1 MKQIIHIFAKDSRH
15 FWLEIVV
22 SLAIMAAFTWAY
34 PHHWT
39 RNNLGARFYLS
50 TSIDWGLSG
59 SILTL
64 LVPVSWWLLITRVIL
79 AESLVGDR
87 QFWLTR
93 PYEWR
98 KLLGAKVLFL
108 LVYLYLPLV
117 IVKLVL
123 LALAGFHP
131 LSYMSG
137 LLFSLLLLTAFLVMP
152 LFAVAT
158 VTSNFSRM
166 ALIVVG
172 VILCFVAILALSD
185 VFLTS
190 ASISIP
196 YSDRL
201 SIPLTVCV
209 CVAAITLQYAARRL
223 WLSRLLLIGFPV
235 LTLALGLVSPG
246 EAMMEHHFPSIAAK
260 QVAPIQFALLEDSI
274 HQVMVSAA
282 RNEKE
287 VAVSV
292 PLQASGVADGYMLMP
307 NHVKVSIEAANGTRW
322 TSPWQEMYNARYL
335 PGPQESSVN
344 FEMKRSI
351 FESVR
356 GMPVILHLTFVF
368 TQLRAGQPRRVPI
381 PASDFPVA
389 EFGICTPQLDWNG
402 SQQIIGVACR
412 SAMRQPRLTY
422 VEALWSDDAC
432 GATATEPNNGVQGSG
447 WTGNLDDDPAEFGI
461 SSVWTTGLEL
471 SNSLRDTGQKG
482 RPQEPRYLCPGT
494 PLTFT
499 QYDPVRQIQ
508 SDNTIQDFHF
518 PR

>member
-15 FWLEIVV
+15 FWPEIVV
-22 SLAIMAAFTWAY
+22 SLAAMAAFTWTY

-39 RNNLGARFYLS
+39 RNNLGGGLYIGVSTDWDLS
-50 TSIDWGLSG
+50 ASV
-59 SILTL
+59 LTL
-64 LVPVSWWLLITRVIL
+64 LVPVSWWLLITRVIH

-93 PYEWR
+93 PYEWK
-98 KLLGAKVLFL
+98 KLLGAKLLFL
-108 LVYLYLPLV
+108 LVYLYVPLV

-123 LALAGFHP
+123 LAQAGFHP
-131 LSYMSG
+131 LSYMPG
-137 LLFSLLLLTAFLVMP
+137 LLFNLLLVTAFLVMP

-158 VTSNFSRM
+158 VTSNFARM
-166 ALIVVG
+166 ALTAVG
-172 VILCFVAILALSD
+172 ISLCLVAILVLSA
-185 VFLTS
+185 VRGTS
-190 ASISIP
+190 VSIP
-196 YSDRL
+196 YNDRL
-201 SIPLTVCV
+201 SIPLTVFV
-209 CVAAITLQYAARRL
+209 SVAAITLQYAARRL

-246 EAMMEHHFPSIAAK
+246 QAMMERDYPSIAAK

-292 PLQASGVADGYMLMP
+292 PLEASGVADGYMLMP
-307 NHVKVSIEAANGTRW
+307 NHVRVSIEAANGTRW

-335 PGPQESSVN
+335 PGPQESTVN
-344 FEMKRSI
+344 FEVKRSI

-356 GMPVILHLTFVF
+356 GMPIILHLTFAF
-368 TQLRAGQPRRVPI
+368 TQLRAGRSRRVPVT
-381 PASDFPVA
+381 ASDFPVPG
-389 EFGICTPQLDWNG
+389 FGICAPQLDWNG

-432 GATATEPNNGVQGSG
+432 GSTATEPNNGVQGSG
-447 WTGNLDDDPAEFGI
+447 WTGNPDDDPAEFGI
-461 SSVWTTGLEL
+461 SSVWTTGLDL
-471 SNSLRDTGQKG
+471 SNSLRDTGEKT
-482 RPQEPRYLCPGT
+482 RPQKPRYLCPGT

-518 PR
+518 AR

>member
-1 MKQIIHIFAKDSRH
+1 MKQIVHIFAKDSRH
-15 FWLEIVV
+15 FWPEIVV
-22 SLAIMAAFTWAY
+22 SLAAMAAFTWTY

-39 RNNLGARFYLS
+39 RNNLGGGLYIGVSTDWDLS
-50 TSIDWGLSG
+50 ASV
-59 SILTL
+59 LTL
-64 LVPVSWWLLITRVIL
+64 LVPVSWWLLITRVIH

-93 PYEWR
+93 PYEWK
-98 KLLGAKVLFL
+98 KLLGAKLLFL
-108 LVYLYLPLV
+108 LVYLYVPLV

-123 LALAGFHP
+123 LAQAGFHP
-131 LSYMSG
+131 LSYMPG
-137 LLFSLLLLTAFLVMP
+137 LLFNLLLVTAFLVMP

-158 VTSNFSRM
+158 VTSNFARM
-166 ALIVVG
+166 ALTAVG
-172 VILCFVAILALSD
+172 IILCLVAILVLSA
-185 VFLTS
+185 VRGTS
-190 ASISIP
+190 VSIP
-196 YSDRL
+196 YNDRL
-201 SIPLTVCV
+201 SIPLTVFV
-209 CVAAITLQYAARRL
+209 SVAAITLQYAARRL

-246 EAMMEHHFPSIAAK
+246 QAMMERDYPSIAAK

-292 PLQASGVADGYMLMP
+292 PLEASGVADGYMLMP
-307 NHVKVSIEAANGTRW
+307 NHVRVSIEAANGTRW

-335 PGPQESSVN
+335 PGPQESTVN
-344 FEMKRSI
+344 FEVKRSI

-356 GMPVILHLTFVF
+356 GMPIILHLTFAF
-368 TQLRAGQPRRVPI
+368 TQLRAGRSRRVPVT
-381 PASDFPVA
+381 ASDFPVPG
-389 EFGICTPQLDWNG
+389 FGICAPQLDWNG

-432 GATATEPNNGVQGSG
+432 GSTATEPNNGVQGSG
-447 WTGNLDDDPAEFGI
+447 WTGNPDDDPAEFGI
-461 SSVWTTGLEL
+461 SSVWTTGLDL
-471 SNSLRDTGQKG
+471 SNSLRDTGEKT
-482 RPQEPRYLCPGT
+482 RPQKPRYLCPGT

-518 PR
+518 AR

>member
-1 MKQIIHIFAKDSRH
+1 
-15 FWLEIVV
+15 
-22 SLAIMAAFTWAY
+22 
-34 PHHWT
+34 
-39 RNNLGARFYLS
+39 
-50 TSIDWGLSG
+50 
-59 SILTL
+59 
-64 LVPVSWWLLITRVIL
+64 
-79 AESLVGDR
+79 
-87 QFWLTR
+87 
-93 PYEWR
+93 
-98 KLLGAKVLFL
+98 
-108 LVYLYLPLV
+108 
-117 IVKLVL
+117 
-123 LALAGFHP
+123 
-131 LSYMSG
+131 
-137 LLFSLLLLTAFLVMP
+137 
-152 LFAVAT
+152 
-158 VTSNFSRM
+158 M

-389 EFGICTPQLDWNG
+389 DFGICTPQLDWNG

>member
-15 FWLEIVV
+15 FWPEIVV
-22 SLAIMAAFTWAY
+22 SLAAMAAFTWTY

-39 RNNLGARFYLS
+39 RNNLRGGLYLS
-50 TSIDWGLSG
+50 TSIDWELSA

-64 LVPVSWWLLITRVIL
+64 LVPVSWWLLITRVVHG
-79 AESLVGDR
+79 ESLVGDR

-93 PYEWR
+93 PYEWK

-123 LALAGFHP
+123 LVQAGFHP
-131 LSYMSG
+131 LSYIPG
-137 LLFSLLLLTAFLVMP
+137 LLFSLLLLTALLVMP
-152 LFAVAT
+152 LLAVAT
-158 VTSNFSRM
+158 VTSNFARM
-166 ALIVVG
+166 ALTAVG
-172 VILCFVAILALSD
+172 IILCLVAILALSA
-185 VFLTS
+185 VRGTS
-190 ASISIP
+190 VSIP

-235 LTLALGLVSPG
+235 ATFVLGLVSPG
-246 EAMMEHHFPSIAAK
+246 QAMMERDYPSITAK
-260 QVAPIQFALLEDSI
+260 QGTPIQFALLEDSI
-274 HQVMVSAA
+274 HQVMVGAG

-287 VAVSV
+287 VGVSV
-292 PLQASGVADGYMLMP
+292 PLEAYGVADGYMMMP
-307 NHVKVSIEAANGTRW
+307 THVRVSIEAANGIRW

-351 FESVR
+351 FETVR
-356 GMPVILHLTFVF
+356 AMPVILHLTFTF
-368 TQLRAGQPRRVPI
+368 TQLRAGRSRRVPM

-389 EFGICTPQLDWNG
+389 DFGICSPQLDWGG

-412 SAMRQPRLTY
+412 SALRQPRLTY
-422 VEALWSDDAC
+422 VEALWSDDTC
-432 GATATEPNNGVQGSG
+432 GSTATEPNNGVQGAG

-461 SSVWTTGLEL
+461 SSVWTTGLDL
-471 SNSLRDTGQKG
+471 SNSLRDTGEKG
-482 RPQEPRYLCPGT
+482 RPQKPRYLCPGT

-508 SDNTIQDFHF
+508 SDSTIRDFHF

>member
-1 MKQIIHIFAKDSRH
+1 MKQIVHIFAKDSRH
-15 FWLEIVV
+15 FWPEIVV
-22 SLAIMAAFTWAY
+22 SLAAMAAFTWTY

-39 RNNLGARFYLS
+39 RNNLGGGLYIGVSTDWDLS
-50 TSIDWGLSG
+50 ASV
-59 SILTL
+59 LTL
-64 LVPVSWWLLITRVIL
+64 LVPVSWWLLITRVIH

-98 KLLGAKVLFL
+98 KLLGAKLLFL
-108 LVYLYLPLV
+108 LVYLYVPLV
-117 IVKLVL
+117 ILKLVL
-123 LALAGFHP
+123 LAQAGFHP
-131 LSYMSG
+131 LSYMPG
-137 LLFSLLLLTAFLVMP
+137 LLFNLLLVTAFLVMP

-158 VTSNFSRM
+158 VTSNFARM
-166 ALIVVG
+166 ALTAVG
-172 VILCFVAILALSD
+172 IILCLVAILVLSA
-185 VFLTS
+185 VRGTS
-190 ASISIP
+190 VSIP
-196 YSDRL
+196 YNDRL

-209 CVAAITLQYAARRL
+209 SVAAITLQYATRRL

-246 EAMMEHHFPSIAAK
+246 QAMMERDYPSIAAK

-292 PLQASGVADGYMLMP
+292 PLEASGVADGYMLMP
-307 NHVKVSIEAANGTRW
+307 NHVRVSIEAANGTRW

-335 PGPQESSVN
+335 PGPQESTVN
-344 FEMKRSI
+344 FEVKRSI

-356 GMPVILHLTFVF
+356 GMPIILHLTFAF
-368 TQLRAGQPRRVPI
+368 TQLRAGRSRRVPVT
-381 PASDFPVA
+381 ASDFPVPG
-389 EFGICTPQLDWNG
+389 FGICAPQLDWNG

-432 GATATEPNNGVQGSG
+432 GSTATEPNNGVQGSG
-447 WTGNLDDDPAEFGI
+447 WTGNPDDDPAEFGI
-461 SSVWTTGLEL
+461 SSVWTTGLDL
-471 SNSLRDTGQKG
+471 SNSLRDTGEKT
-482 RPQEPRYLCPGT
+482 RPQKPRYLCPGT

-518 PR
+518 AR

>member
-15 FWLEIVV
+15 FWPEIVV
-22 SLAIMAAFTWAY
+22 SLAAMAAFTWTY

-39 RNNLGARFYLS
+39 RNNLGSGLYLS
-50 TSIDWGLSG
+50 TSIDWDLSA
-59 SILTL
+59 SVLTL
-64 LVPVSWWLLITRVIL
+64 LVPVSWWLLITRVVH

-98 KLLGAKVLFL
+98 KLLGAKLLFL
-108 LVYLYLPLV
+108 LVYLYVPLV
-117 IVKLVL
+117 ILKLVL
-123 LALAGFHP
+123 LVQAGFHP
-131 LSYMSG
+131 LSYMPG
-137 LLFSLLLLTAFLVMP
+137 LLFSLLLVTALLVMP
-152 LFAVAT
+152 LLAVAT
-158 VTSNFSRM
+158 VTSNFARM
-166 ALIVVG
+166 ALTAVG
-172 VILCFVAILALSD
+172 IILCLVAILVLSA
-185 VFLTS
+185 VRGTS
-190 ASISIP
+190 VSIP
-196 YSDRL
+196 YNDRF
-201 SIPLTVCV
+201 SIPLTMCV

-246 EAMMEHHFPSIAAK
+246 QAMMERDYPSIAAK
-260 QVAPIQFALLEDSI
+260 QGAPIQFALLEDSI

-292 PLQASGVADGYMLMP
+292 PLEASGVADGYMLMP
-307 NHVKVSIEAANGTRW
+307 NHVRVSIEAANGTRW

-344 FEMKRSI
+344 FEVRRSI

-356 GMPVILHLTFVF
+356 GMPIILHLTFAF
-368 TQLRAGQPRRVPI
+368 TQLRAGRSRRVPVR
-381 PASDFPVA
+381 ASDFPVPG
-389 EFGICTPQLDWNG
+389 FGICAPQLDWNG

-412 SAMRQPRLTY
+412 SPLRQPRLTY
-422 VEALWSDDAC
+422 VEALWSDDPC
-432 GATATEPNNGVQGSG
+432 GSTATEPNSGVQGTG

-471 SNSLRDTGQKG
+471 SNSMRDTGEKT
-482 RPQEPRYLCPGT
+482 RPQKPRYLCPGT

>member
-15 FWLEIVV
+15 FWPEIVV
-22 SLAIMAAFTWAY
+22 SLAAMAAFTWTY

-39 RNNLGARFYLS
+39 RNNLGGGLYIGVSTDWDLS
-50 TSIDWGLSG
+50 ASV
-59 SILTL
+59 LTL
-64 LVPVSWWLLITRVIL
+64 LVPVSWWLLITRVIH

-93 PYEWR
+93 PYEWK
-98 KLLGAKVLFL
+98 KLLGAKLLFL
-108 LVYLYLPLV
+108 LVYLYVPLV

-123 LALAGFHP
+123 LAQAGFHP
-131 LSYMSG
+131 LSYMPG
-137 LLFSLLLLTAFLVMP
+137 LLFNLLLVTAFLVMP

-158 VTSNFSRM
+158 VTSNFARM
-166 ALIVVG
+166 ALTAVG
-172 VILCFVAILALSD
+172 IILCLVAILVLSA
-185 VFLTS
+185 VRGTS
-190 ASISIP
+190 VSIP
-196 YSDRL
+196 YNDRL

-209 CVAAITLQYAARRL
+209 SVAAITLQYAARRL

-246 EAMMEHHFPSIAAK
+246 QAMMERDYPSIAAK

-292 PLQASGVADGYMLMP
+292 PLEASGVADGYMLMP
-307 NHVKVSIEAANGTRW
+307 NHVRVSIEAANGTRW

-335 PGPQESSVN
+335 PGPQESTVN
-344 FEMKRSI
+344 FEVKRSI

-356 GMPVILHLTFVF
+356 GMPIILHLTFAF
-368 TQLRAGQPRRVPI
+368 TQLRAGRSRRVPVT
-381 PASDFPVA
+381 ASDFPVPG
-389 EFGICTPQLDWNG
+389 FGICAPQLDWNG

-432 GATATEPNNGVQGSG
+432 GSTATEPNNGVQGSG
-447 WTGNLDDDPAEFGI
+447 WTGNPDDDPAEFGI
-461 SSVWTTGLEL
+461 SSVWTTGLDL
-471 SNSLRDTGQKG
+471 SNSLRDTGEKT
-482 RPQEPRYLCPGT
+482 RPQKPRYLCPGT

-518 PR
+518 AR